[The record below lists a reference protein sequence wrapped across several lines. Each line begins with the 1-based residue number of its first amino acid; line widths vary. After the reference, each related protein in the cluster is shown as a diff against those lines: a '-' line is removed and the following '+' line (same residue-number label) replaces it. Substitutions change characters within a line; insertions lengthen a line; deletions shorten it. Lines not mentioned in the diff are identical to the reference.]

1 MDLITWDASYSVNVA
16 LIDKQHQMLVQIVND
31 LNNAMHNGNEKE
43 TIEELINKL
52 IMYAAMHFAREE
64 DYFDTLGYP
73 ETDVHKRQ
81 HNEFENQVSAFE
93 ADFQADRQGLSQD
106 ILQFLKDW
114 LVGHIKGSDKKYS
127 TFLIER
133 GVQ

>member
-1 MDLITWDASYSVNVA
+1 M
-16 LIDKQHQMLVQIVND
+16 IDKQHQMLVEIIND
-31 LNNAMHNGNEKE
+31 LNNAMLNGNEKE
-43 TIEELINKL
+43 TIGKLINKL
-52 IMYAAMHFAREE
+52 IAYAAMHFAREE

-81 HNEFENQVSAFE
+81 HDDFENKVSAFE
-93 ADFQADRQGLSQD
+93 ADFNEDRQSLSHD
-106 ILQFLKDW
+106 ILQFLRDW

-127 TFLIER
+127 TFLTER